1 MNPNTIHSGG
11 SRRLSKA
18 PAILALAAV
27 MTAYSLPAH
36 AIFGLFGESKPDT
49 AVTTPGIVPGNTGNA
64 GTRAMPTPPPGAGS
78 LGGFVNP
85 AYAPQNTGESADP
98 CAYIGA
104 ALQDRYEKSAQARI
118 PQITPGRAVSESGA
132 DQTLK
137 APIDV
142 GSGFPSVGDFVNK
155 LLRNVM
161 TGVVDYGIR
170 TARNATI
177 NRMNDVFVGLGI
189 RGPAQA
195 VINTGIGVATG
206 TPGAVQQGVGMAGGM
221 AQQRVGEAV
230 GWNNPIGSVIGG
242 GVNQSIGQTTGEVN
256 RSITTQQQQQQQQQP
271 APQQQRG
278 RFDWLTGR

>member
-1 MNPNTIHSGG
+1 MKSSI
-11 SRRLSKA
+11 SRT
-18 PAILALAAV
+18 PFTFPVTVVLAAV
-27 MTAYSLPAH
+27 ITGYSLPAH
-36 AIFGLFGESKPDT
+36 AFFGLWGGKTDT
-49 AVTTPGIVPGNTGNA
+49 PGAVATPGIVPSGTGSA
-64 GTRAMPTPPPGAGS
+64 GTNAMPSPPPGSGN

-85 AYAPQNTGESADP
+85 AYAPQNTGESSDP

-104 ALQDRYEKSAQARI
+104 ALQDRYEKSAQTRI

-142 GSGFPSVGDFVNK
+142 GSGFPSIGDFVSK

-161 TGVVDYGIR
+161 TGVVDFGVR
-170 TARNATI
+170 AARNATI

-195 VINTGIGVATG
+195 VISTGIGVATG
-206 TPGAVQQGVGMAGGM
+206 TPGAVQQGVGMVGGM
-221 AQQRVGEAV
+221 AQQRVGQAA
-230 GWNNPIGSVIGG
+230 GGNSPLGNAIGG

-271 APQQQRG
+271 APPQQRG